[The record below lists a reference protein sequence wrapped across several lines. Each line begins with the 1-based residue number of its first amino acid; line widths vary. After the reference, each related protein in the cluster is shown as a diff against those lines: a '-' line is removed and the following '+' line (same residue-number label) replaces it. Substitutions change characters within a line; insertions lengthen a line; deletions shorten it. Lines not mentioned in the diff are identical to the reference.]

1 MVLDLLEA
9 NGEVTVAELSA
20 RAGVSEMTVRRD
32 LEALERES
40 VVKRFHGG
48 AITAVSRSYEPPY
61 AVRAQRNVEAKQRIG
76 KAAASLLSD
85 GETVIIDVGTTT
97 LEVARALQGRRQLT
111 VLTPSM
117 RVAGILA
124 DEPGIRL
131 MVTGG
136 LTRAGE
142 LSLIGDLAE
151 RAFADFRF
159 DTFLMGVAGIEAE
172 AGLTE
177 YNLDDGRVKQAA
189 LASARRCVVVADS
202 SKLGRVAFAR
212 ICPLE
217 RVDVMVTDT
226 AAAPE
231 ALAPLSVADVE
242 VLTV

>member
-1 MVLDLLEA
+1 MVLDLLET
-9 NGEVTVAELSA
+9 NGEVSVAQLSA
-20 RAGVSEMTVRRD
+20 RAGVSDMTIRRD

-40 VVKRFHGG
+40 AVKRVHGG
-48 AITAVSRSYEPPY
+48 AITTVSRSYEPPY
-61 AVRAQRNVEAKQRIG
+61 SIRGQRNVEAKQRIG
-76 KAAASLLSD
+76 KAAAALLSD
-85 GETVIIDVGTTT
+85 GETVIVDVGTTT
-97 LEVARALQGRRQLT
+97 LEVARALQGRRHLT
-111 VLTPSM
+111 VLTTSM
-117 RVAGILA
+117 RAAGILA
-124 DEPGIRL
+124 EEPGIRL

-136 LTRAGE
+136 LIRSGE

-177 YNLDDGRVKQAA
+177 YNLDDARVKQAA

-217 RVDVMVTDT
+217 RVDVMVTD
-226 AAAPE
+226 ADASPE
-231 ALAPLSVADVE
+231 ALAPLTSADVE